1 MSARS
6 VLAGGNVLTAW
17 QRYRY
22 PPFEGYVDEGSH
34 WKPIRNARMALKVE
48 VVRRDPA
55 GVGETSNQII
65 CPTSESPA
73 NSAGLPDDLRIGGYT
88 GG

>member
-1 MSARS
+1 
-6 VLAGGNVLTAW
+6 
-17 QRYRY
+17 
-22 PPFEGYVDEGSH
+22 
-34 WKPIRNARMALKVE
+34 MALKVE